1 MVEKLRLTVLSFAC
15 CNPKLA
21 VHDKTY
27 FERIKEALVKV
38 DAEANIDLVHATE
51 AQMTKR
57 YSFMEE
63 IIPLFMKYGSA
74 VTPALFVNEKLE
86 LYGGVPTVEKL
97 VETFKKHLPAEKTST
112 V

>member
-1 MVEKLRLTVLSFAC
+1 
-15 CNPKLA
+15 
-21 VHDKTY
+21 
-27 FERIKEALVKV
+27 
-38 DAEANIDLVHATE
+38 
-51 AQMTKR
+51 
-57 YSFMEE
+57 MEE

-97 VETFKKHLPAEKTST
+97 VETFKKHLPSEKTST